1 MHTVKYR
8 GYTSLVCIMNIET
21 NMIKLLGVS
30 KIHGNSKMTIPK
42 ELRDHLNIEDGDFL
56 KFTLENGK
64 VNVKKVEP

>member
-1 MHTVKYR
+1 
-8 GYTSLVCIMNIET
+8 
-21 NMIKLLGVS
+21 
-30 KIHGNSKMTIPK
+30 MTIPK